1 MKKLLKKPQSLFIIL
16 AVFMMI
22 LGYYK
27 QGTQLDFSY
36 FLSFLLVDV
45 WSVALISAVF
55 FILISINYAS
65 LSLAGKKPLRFLTI
79 AHVLLQIFALISLV
93 YYMIKAIPNQQT
105 ENLGQ
110 SNIILLFSFIIFIIS
125 VLIHLI
131 NFFYSLTKQNNS

>member
-1 MKKLLKKPQSLFIIL
+1 MKKLLKKPQSVFIIL
-16 AVFMMI
+16 AVFMMV

-27 QGTQLDFSY
+27 QGAQLDFSY

-65 LSLAGKKPLRFLTI
+65 LSLAGKKPSRFLTI
-79 AHVLLQIFALISLV
+79 THVLLQVFALIPLV
-93 YYMIKAIPNQQT
+93 YYMIKSIPNQQT

-110 SNIILLFSFIIFIIS
+110 SNIILLFSFIVFIIS
-125 VLIHLI
+125 VLLHLI